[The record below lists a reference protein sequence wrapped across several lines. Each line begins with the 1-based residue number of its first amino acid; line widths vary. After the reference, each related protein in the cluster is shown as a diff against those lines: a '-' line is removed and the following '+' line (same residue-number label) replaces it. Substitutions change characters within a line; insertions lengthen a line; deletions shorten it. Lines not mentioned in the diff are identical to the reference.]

1 MRSLLLLC
9 YQLKCALR
17 RLPELF
23 IELIWPTRCVGCE
36 KLGVLLCKDCQ
47 QELRYIDQ
55 GSACARCGTPFGRL
69 VCTECTPVYEAVKLS
84 FTQARCVLDF
94 TELSRNIIVTYKDKG
109 EQRLSALLAHML
121 AQVIP
126 LEWKLWADV
135 LTWIPADEEAVRRR
149 GFDHMALI
157 AVSLAE
163 QSGLKTRPLLIK
175 HSRKDQRSLGRNERK
190 QNMRSIFSLNPEGL
204 KVGSL
209 QAERIILIDDVY
221 TTGAT
226 LDAAAHTL
234 LSAGAKEIRVVTV
247 CRVW

>member
-1 MRSLLLLC
+1 MHPVTLLLHRCRIICSRTSKSL
-9 YQLKCALR
+9 
-17 RLPELF
+17 

-36 KLGVLLCKDCQ
+36 KLGVLLCEDCQ
-47 QELRYIDQ
+47 RDLRYIDQ
-55 GSACARCGTPFGRL
+55 DSACTRCGTPFGRL
-69 VCTECTPVYEAVKLS
+69 VCTECTPVYEPVKLA
-84 FTQARCVLDF
+84 FTQARCVLEF
-94 TELSRNIIVTYKDKG
+94 TELPRRIIVTYKDKG
-109 EQRLSALLAHML
+109 EQRLSALLASML

-175 HSRKDQRSLGRNERK
+175 HSRKDQRSLNRRERE
-190 QNMRSIFSLNPEGL
+190 QNMRSVFSIKEPGL
-204 KVGSL
+204 KTPKPAA
-209 QAERIILIDDVY
+209 QRIILIDDVF

-226 LDAAAHTL
+226 LDAAAQTL
-234 LSAGAKEIRVVTV
+234 LSAGAKEIRVATI